1 MPTFRVVAD
10 NSTVVSGLLWRGPSE
25 RVLRAA
31 RDATIELIA
40 SRDLFVE
47 LEGAL
52 STADTRARLREAAL
66 SVPALLQTYR
76 SMVTL
81 IEPASVSRSALRDAK
96 DLIVLAAAVGGQAD
110 IVVTGDKD
118 LLILKTHELIA
129 ILSPVQLLYTL
140 GRT

>member
-1 MPTFRVVAD
+1 MPTFRVVTD

-31 RDATIELIA
+31 RGGTIELIA

-52 STADTRARLREAAL
+52 STADMRARLREAAL
-66 SVPALLQTYR
+66 SLPALLLTYR

-81 IEPASVSRSALRDAK
+81 VEPASVLRSALRDAK
-96 DLIVLAAAVGGQAD
+96 DPIVLAAAVGG
-110 IVVTGDKD
+110 
-118 LLILKTHELIA
+118 
-129 ILSPVQLLYTL
+129 
-140 GRT
+140 